1 MSLPLEIGRFGIHT
15 ADTIVERAFRAA
27 ENASASAKSRMSLEL
42 NHGRVTVVWTK
53 DAHDD
58 KVFATFHLGSDPD
71 WLLGEVNHMR
81 LNTGSRK
88 R

>member
-1 MSLPLEIGRFGIHT
+1 MSLPMEIGRFGIHT
-15 ADTIVERAFRAA
+15 AEVIVERAFRAA

-42 NHGRVTVVWTK
+42 HHGRVTVAWTT

-58 KVFATFHLGSDPD
+58 KVFATFQLGSNPD
-71 WLLGEVNHMR
+71 WLLGEVNYMR